1 MFYQE
6 QLPLPPLR
14 PYVERYFRIEFDLPP
29 GQVITQPVSPAG
41 TSQIAFNL
49 GTANVMKNLISQEFD
64 QPYRGCLV
72 GQFTRKHDY
81 RLHGHFQTVVIHFT
95 PTGFYSLFGVPA
107 HYLSDQATELEALLG
122 SRSSQL
128 LERLQ
133 NTPSFSGQA
142 AVLDEYLTNQLS
154 RSRALRPEIV
164 GALQKIRH
172 RHGNLS
178 IKDLAEEL
186 NFTQR
191 SLERHF
197 AESVGVTPKMYA
209 RITRF
214 FAVRQAIEQGHYRSW
229 HDIIH
234 RAGFYDQSHFIRE
247 FSLFTGRAPSEYF
260 SRYPAIENLFLE
272 TRLSK
277 IYNPLSG

>member
-1 MFYQE
+1 
-6 QLPLPPLR
+6 
-14 PYVERYFRIEFDLPP
+14 VERYFRIDLELPP
-29 GQVITQPVSPAG
+29 GETVVLPISPAG
-41 TSQIAFNL
+41 TSQIALNL
-49 GTANVMKNLISQEFD
+49 GTTNVMKNLISQKFD
-64 QPYRGCLV
+64 QHYRSCLI

-81 RLHGHFQTVVIHFT
+81 QLHGHFQTVVIQFT
-95 PTGFYSLFGVPA
+95 PTGFFSLLGVPTQ
-107 HYLSDQATELEALLG
+107 HFSDQATELEALLG
-122 SRSSQL
+122 SRSSHL

-133 NTPSFSGQA
+133 NTPCFSRQVT
-142 AVLDEYLTNQLS
+142 VLDEYLTNQLS
-154 RSRALRPEIV
+154 RSRAVRPEIT

-178 IKDLAEEL
+178 IKDLAEDL

-214 FAVRQAIEQGHYRSW
+214 LAVRQAMERGDFQSW

-247 FSLFTGRAPSEYF
+247 FSLFTGRTPSEYF
-260 SRYPAIENLFLE
+260 SNFPAIENFFL
-272 TRLSK
+272 
-277 IYNPLSG
+277 GD